1 MRRFRQEPPPIDETS
16 GRAKMIWAMN
26 YQDRIVRDPQ
36 IVGGEPVLKGTRVTL
51 KTVLASLAEGAT
63 TAEIL
68 ADFPTLSEEDV
79 RAAIAFAAGSAQ
91 EDMPLIETPIRR

>member
-1 MRRFRQEPPPIDETS
+1 MPSPTTAGPRPWRIGT
-16 GRAKMIWAMN
+16 KMISAMN
-26 YQDRIVRDPQ
+26 YQDRIVRDRQ

-79 RAAIAFAAGSAQ
+79 RAAIAFAAASAQ
-91 EDMPLIETPIRR
+91 EDLPLAETPVKR

>member
-1 MRRFRQEPPPIDETS
+1 
-16 GRAKMIWAMN
+16 MN
-26 YQDRIVRDPQ
+26 YQDRIVRDAQ

-68 ADFPTLSEEDV
+68 VDFPTLSEDDV
-79 RAAIAFAAGSAQ
+79 RAAIAFAAASAQ
-91 EDMPLIETPIRR
+91 EDLPLAETPVKR

>member
-1 MRRFRQEPPPIDETS
+1 
-16 GRAKMIWAMN
+16 MN

-36 IVGGEPVLKGTRVTL
+36 VVGGEPALKGTRVTL

-68 ADFPTLSEEDV
+68 ADFPTLAEEDI
-79 RAAIAFAAGSAQ
+79 RAAIAFAAASAQ
-91 EDMPLIETPIRR
+91 EDLPLLETPIRR